1 MINETWFKRHIH
13 NLNAA
18 FEAVFLN
25 KFRSILTALGIIFGV
40 AAVIAMMAIGN
51 GAQQEILEQM
61 KMVGVNNIVI
71 STRVDMQQQSQ
82 QGSSDDESS
91 QQATDSKKQF
101 SPGLSL
107 LDANSIRQIIPG
119 IERVSPEVVYT
130 ATVIKDGERRE
141 AKFSGVTPDFFQV
154 FSLELAEGKMFNA
167 HQMTNGAPVCIIGP
181 EIKSRF
187 FKTENPIDKKIK
199 CGGVW
204 LTVVGVLKSRYISKN
219 ATQDLGVSEFNNTI
233 FAPINTLLLRYK
245 DRSQATSSNEDMFF
259 SFGDFAISS
268 SSSSGTDSK
277 NQLDKIVVQMT
288 NSDQLSETAAIISRM
303 LIRRHNGNEDFE
315 IKVPEL
321 LLKQEERTKDIF
333 NIVLGAIASISLI
346 VGGIG
351 IMNIMLA
358 SVMERIREIGVRMA
372 IGARKSD
379 IVFQFVSEAT
389 IISITGGF
397 IGVLLGLILAKVIM
411 EVTGILTI
419 VSGLS
424 ILISFGVSATVGIVF
439 GLMPARKAA
448 SQDPVTSLRHD

>member
-1 MINETWFKRHIH
+1 MINDALIKRHTY

-18 FEAVFLN
+18 FEAVFIN
-25 KFRSILTALGIIFGV
+25 KFRSVLTALGIIFGV

-71 STRVDMQQQSQ
+71 TAKIDPQQQTQ
-82 QGSSDDESS
+82 QSSGDDSEQQNESS
-91 QQATDSKKQF
+91 KTKF
-101 SPGLSL
+101 SPGLSMM
-107 LDANSIRQIIPG
+107 DAKSIQEIIPG
-119 IERVSPEVVYT
+119 IERISPEVVYT
-130 ATVIKDGERRE
+130 ATVIKDGERRD
-141 AKFSGVTPDFFQV
+141 AKFSGVTPDFFHV
-154 FSLELAEGKMFNA
+154 FSLELEEGKMFNE

-181 EIKSRF
+181 DIKTRF

-233 FAPINTLLLRYK
+233 FSPINTLLIRYM

-277 NQLDKIVVQMT
+277 NQLDKIVVQMKT
-288 NSDQLSETAAIISRM
+288 SDQLSGTAAIITRM
-303 LIRRHNGNEDFE
+303 LNRRHNGNEDFE

-372 IGARKSD
+372 IGARKTD
-379 IVFQFVSEAT
+379 IVFQFISEAT

-397 IGVLLGLILAKVIM
+397 IGILLGLILAKIIM

-424 ILISFGVSATVGIVF
+424 IIISFGVSATVGIVF